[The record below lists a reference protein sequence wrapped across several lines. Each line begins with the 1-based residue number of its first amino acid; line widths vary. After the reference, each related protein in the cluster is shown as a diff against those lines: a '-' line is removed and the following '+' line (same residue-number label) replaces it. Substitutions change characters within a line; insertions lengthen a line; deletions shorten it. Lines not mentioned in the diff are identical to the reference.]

1 MKLTKDRLKQII
13 KEELNEIGYYGL
25 GSEPFG
31 AEKYREK
38 IKPYKERIKGFEEM
52 LDKVPYRHPD
62 MPKLEQ
68 AIKLSVSEILS
79 NIEDEEVKMGVANIV
94 ADSLGTKYLPSGLIG
109 IKELNK

>member
-31 AEKYREK
+31 AEKYKKK
-38 IKPYKERIKGFEEM
+38 IKNFKEM

-79 NIEDEEVKMGVANIV
+79 NIEDEEVKMGVAGIV